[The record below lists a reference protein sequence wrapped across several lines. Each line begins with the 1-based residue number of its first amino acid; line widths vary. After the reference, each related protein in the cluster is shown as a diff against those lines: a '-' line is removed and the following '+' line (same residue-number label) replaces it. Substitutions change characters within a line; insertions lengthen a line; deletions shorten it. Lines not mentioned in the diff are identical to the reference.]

1 MSLKMM
7 ANQSPHHSI
16 LLRTSCDLLYGRVL
30 QVMLGEAYYKEVAL
44 CSINPSLYELSP
56 SLWTREKKITA
67 SSPGHNQMYSVAFR
81 RPGDTSLQ
89 TGVKFIL
96 YISRGPYPALKLS
109 QDALKLHAIS
119 CCVRESVIETRGE
132 VIIHHRDEAATV
144 LYTATPS
151 GNGLFCGGKH
161 PKLLPNEHV

>member
-1 MSLKMM
+1 MLDQSISL
-7 ANQSPHHSI
+7 
-16 LLRTSCDLLYGRVL
+16 R
-30 QVMLGEAYYKEVAL
+30 
-44 CSINPSLYELSP
+44 INPEFMDM
-56 SLWTREKKITA
+56 RKKVTA
-67 SSPGHNQMYSVAFR
+67 SSSGHNQMYSVAFR

-119 CCVRESVIETRGE
+119 WCVRESVIETRGE

-144 LYTATPS
+144 LHTATPS